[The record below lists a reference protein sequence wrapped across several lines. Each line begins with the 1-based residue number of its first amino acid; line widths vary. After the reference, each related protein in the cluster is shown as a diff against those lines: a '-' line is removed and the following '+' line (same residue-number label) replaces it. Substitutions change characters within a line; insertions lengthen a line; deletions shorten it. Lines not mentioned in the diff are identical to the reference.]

1 MSTAMV
7 SKILIELIN
16 ASTHCTEIDDP
27 DYTFSTF
34 NKEKFASLVVK
45 SCVAELEAHK
55 RCDPYTGEL
64 TQCEK
69 NDTIQELILALDE
82 LFS

>member
-1 MSTAMV
+1 MNKTLS
-7 SKILIELIN
+7 ELIKS
-16 ASTHCTEIDDP
+16 STSSVELGDL
-27 DYTFSTF
+27 DYEHHVF
-34 NKEKFASLVVK
+34 NEEKFACLVVK
-45 SCVAELEAHK
+45 ACVAELEAHK

-64 TQCEK
+64 IQCEK

>member
-1 MSTAMV
+1 MNKNLLALIKKST
-7 SKILIELIN
+7 SSIELG
-16 ASTHCTEIDDP
+16 DL
-27 DYTFSTF
+27 DYEHHVF
-34 NKEKFASLVVK
+34 NEEKFACSAVK
-45 SCVAELEAHK
+45 ACVAELEAHK

-64 TQCEK
+64 IQCEK